1 MCQPTARASRSDLE
15 PRKGEGGGEGGEKVA
30 KTESATFPNK
40 QDVLSSLLLL
50 ESTTWEKVAAG
61 TPRGDII
68 NTKIIGNWLTSVCV
82 RIHNGM
88 RIELVKGSRAHGN
101 KYTLITVADPQKG

>member
-1 MCQPTARASRSDLE
+1 MLRWVDFSANELANPIGQYGEPEPPQQPELRE
-15 PRKGEGGGEGGEKVA
+15 
-30 KTESATFPNK
+30 
-40 QDVLSSLLLL
+40 LLLQQ
-50 ESTTWEKVAAG
+50 AG

>member
-1 MCQPTARASRSDLE
+1 MLRRVSLMTSRANRPIRRARTT
-15 PRKGEGGGEGGEKVA
+15 P
-30 KTESATFPNK
+30 ATN
-40 QDVLSSLLLL
+40 
-50 ESTTWEKVAAG
+50 
-61 TPRGDII
+61 II
-68 NTKIIGNWLTSVCV
+68 NPKIIGNWLTSVCG